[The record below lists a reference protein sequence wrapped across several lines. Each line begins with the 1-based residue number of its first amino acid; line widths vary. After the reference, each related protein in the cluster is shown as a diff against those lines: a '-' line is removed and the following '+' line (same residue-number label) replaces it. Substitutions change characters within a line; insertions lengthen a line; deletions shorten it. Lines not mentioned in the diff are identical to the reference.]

1 VVDIMTWSLPIAHVR
16 GIPLKVHVTFALLL
30 LVVAAG
36 WSPLGPAGIAFGV
49 LLMLLLFACVTLHEF
64 GHALA
69 ARRFGIPVREVV
81 LLPIGGVALLGR
93 NPRNAVQE
101 LVIAAAGP
109 AVNVAIAALL
119 IPVLAL
125 LNEPMTLTPALF
137 RPAAETELS
146 LGGALRWLLSANVGL
161 VLFNLVPAFPLDGGR
176 ILRGALGLA
185 TDWATATRWATR
197 TGQALAVVMGAYGL
211 LAGHLMLALVALLVY
226 FSAAATHADERARAV
241 LATHRVGDACNR
253 HAFALTEADRLC
265 FVVRYMLTSYQ
276 PDFAVMRGPE
286 LLGVVLRSD
295 VYAALAA
302 RHDDVP
308 VTALMRSCPRVDADG
323 TLADVRATLEE
334 ASVRVAAVFEGR
346 RYLGL
351 VGLDDIHEAEA
362 ILAFVRLREPAPASG
377 PRAGAPVLQQHSE
390 TGA

>member
-1 VVDIMTWSLPIAHVR
+1 MTWSFSIANVR
-16 GIPLKVHVTFALLL
+16 GIPLKIHVTFALLVF
-30 LVVAAG
+30 VVAAG

-69 ARRFGIPVREVV
+69 AQRFGIPVREVV

-109 AVNVAIAALL
+109 AVNVAIAVVLL
-119 IPVLAL
+119 PVLAL
-125 LNEPMTLTPALF
+125 LGEPMTLTPALL
-137 RPAAETELS
+137 RPAAGAELS
-146 LGGALRWLLSANVGL
+146 LGDALRWLLSANVGL
-161 VLFNLVPAFPLDGGR
+161 VLFNMVPAFPLDGGR
-176 ILRGALGLA
+176 ILRGMLGLA

-197 TGQALAVVMGAYGL
+197 TGQALAVLMGGYAL
-211 LAGHLMLALVALLVY
+211 FAGQLMLAVVALLVY

-241 LATHRVGDACNR
+241 LATQRVGDACNR
-253 HAFALTEADRLC
+253 HAFALTEADRLSS
-265 FVVRYMLTSYQ
+265 VVRHMLTSYQ
-276 PDFAVMRGPE
+276 PDFAVMRGPD
-286 LLGVVLRSD
+286 LVGVVLRSD

-302 RHDDVP
+302 HHDDVP

-334 ASVRVAAVFEGR
+334 ASARVAAVFEGR

-362 ILAFVRLREPAPASG
+362 ILAFVQLRERASASG
-377 PRAGAPVLQQHSE
+377 PGAAAPVLHRHSE
-390 TGA
+390 TSA